1 MIRSEYVNYS
11 VEDSE
16 PARIVA
22 RPLMSRGGKLGVT
35 EFAVY
40 VVLAHHQDPAG
51 EDVPGPPGKPGRAFF
66 PAHVPMAVRDHLFGH
81 GGKLRTPEIVT
92 GALLLYHSN
101 GDGLASPSLE
111 LLTRKVLISPRVVLR
126 AIDRLQA
133 LSYLKVD
140 QRDDGPRVY
149 RLWHVA
155 GGFLKIP

>member
-1 MIRSEYVNYS
+1 MDYS

-16 PARIVA
+16 PARIVV
-22 RPLMSRGGKLGVT
+22 RPVMERGGKFSVT

-40 VVLAHHQDPAG
+40 VVLAHHCDPDGGGDVG
-51 EDVPGPPGKPGRAFF
+51 EDVPGPQSKPGRAFF
-66 PAHVPMAVRDHLFGH
+66 PGHVPMAVRDHLFGH

-92 GALLLYHSN
+92 CALLLYHSN

-126 AIDRLQA
+126 AIDRLEA
-133 LSYLKVD
+133 LSYLTVD

-149 RLWHVA
+149 RLWHMA
-155 GGFLKIP
+155 GGSLKIP